1 MASDIGMHYDSPPMT
16 PASLN
21 RRFSKASLWPGALL
35 WLILAMGIVWP
46 ARAGY
51 TVKVPLADGF
61 DCAVGK
67 PDASGYYIFRGF
79 WPNGHLGEDWN
90 GRGGGDTDLGDP
102 VYAIA
107 DGVVVFSEDYKRRWG
122 NVVILR
128 HAYRDKSG
136 NTIVIDSLYGHL
148 DRRQVRMYQ
157 IVKRGQ
163 QLGTIGN
170 CGGIYA
176 AHLHLEIRK
185 NLRIGMNRSAFAK
198 DYSNYH
204 SPKVF
209 IAGHR
214 TLSGNSEK
222 VSVEVDTFGTTNPNE
237 PREPGME
244 VAGLTKNQ
252 PKINIPPRLAPK
264 SNAEDERRKQLDE
277 QLKKLAEEGKRK
289 SEAMQEE
296 ETDALW
302 KKLKEKLGK
311 KP

>member
-1 MASDIGMHYDSPPMT
+1 MT
-16 PASLN
+16 PAHLT
-21 RRFSKASLWPGALL
+21 RRFTGAALRPGVLL
-35 WLILAMGIVWP
+35 LFFLVVGIVLP

-67 PDASGYYIFRGF
+67 PDGAGYYIFRGF

-128 HAYRDKSG
+128 HAYRDKGG

-170 CGGIYA
+170 CQGIYA

-214 TLSGNSEK
+214 TLSGNSER
-222 VSVEVDTFGTTNPNE
+222 VSVEVDTFGPLNPNE

-244 VAGLTKNQ
+244 VAGATNNR

-264 SNAEDERRKQLDE
+264 TNAEEDRRKQLDE
-277 QLKKLAEEGKRK
+277 QLKKLAAEGKRN

-311 KP
+311 KQ